1 MDYSIKK
8 RKHDDARLKIVLGRN
23 KEYRDEKNVKDNLD
37 SNIKIKERESFGVV
51 SSNVQ
56 EKDSFEKKVIKLSK
70 KIILVCNIK
79 SSKLY

>member
-23 KEYRDEKNVKDNLD
+23 KEHRVEKNVKDNLD

-51 SSNVQ
+51 SSKCQQ
-56 EKDSFEKKVIKLSK
+56 EKEDSFEKKVK
-70 KIILVCNIK
+70 KTIEKI
-79 SSKLY
+79 SF

>member
-23 KEYRDEKNVKDNLD
+23 KEYRGEKNVKDNLD

-51 SSNVQ
+51 SSNCQQ
-56 EKDSFEKKVIKLSK
+56 EKEDSFEKKVKKTKSK
-70 KIILVCNIK
+70 KK
-79 SSKLY
+79 SF